1 MDDSGD
7 LAKNLEFW
15 MTNLPP
21 KLKSVPVI
29 HLAIPGSHDSFT
41 SSITKKSKIAPD
53 ADNIIKKMSWLGPL
67 LKYFM
72 VNWSRTQSLSAR
84 EQLEKG
90 IRYFD
95 LRIAT
100 KRNTNDLYIVHGLYA
115 DKVQNVL
122 DAISSF
128 LENHPQEIVILDCQ
142 HFYAFEHSDHERL
155 MQMFNKT
162 FGTKLLPYSD
172 HMEYVT
178 LEYMIIQYRYQVI
191 AVYRSDAARFGQPM
205 FWPNSSFP
213 NPWPNTVSTTK
224 LFAVLDYGLKNRKPN
239 TSYISQCI
247 LTPSYTFIIA
257 HLFSSLKQ
265 KCAIDFEKQKLD
277 WIDHQKPGD
286 SGMNVVITD
295 FVELSDCKYVK
306 DVINLNE
313 LLLNENMTSSDTVVT
328 TLDEYAK

>member
-1 MDDSGD
+1 MADDGD
-7 LAKNLEFW
+7 LAMNLEFW
-15 MTNLPP
+15 MTNLPQ

-41 SSITKKSKIAPD
+41 SSITMKSRIAPD

-72 VNWSRTQSLSAR
+72 VNWSRTQSLSAM

-122 DAISSF
+122 DTIVSF
-128 LENHPQEIVILDCQ
+128 LESHPQE
-142 HFYAFEHSDHERL
+142 
-155 MQMFNKT
+155 
-162 FGTKLLPYSD
+162 
-172 HMEYVT
+172 
-178 LEYMIIQYRYQVI
+178 VI

-205 FWPNSSFP
+205 FWPSCSFP

-239 TSYISQCI
+239 NSYISQCI
-247 LTPSYTFIIA
+247 LTPSYGFIIT
-257 HLFSSLKQ
+257 HLFSTLKQ
-265 KCAIDFEKQKLD
+265 KCATDFEKQKLD
-277 WIDHQKPGD
+277 WIDHQKPGET
-286 SGMNVVITD
+286 GMNVVITD

-313 LLLNENMTSSDTVVT
+313 LLLNMKSSDTVVT